1 MVVGIAVGSG
11 PASCCAIRQANTVAH
26 YYRTYDI
33 ARERPLAVLAMES
46 AHEEEREEVHVALDE
61 SVASLFVLELV
72 LSAPNES

>member
-1 MVVGIAVGSG
+1 M
-11 PASCCAIRQANTVAH
+11 AH